1 MNSQAEDFIEKL
13 SNKFK
18 PGDHGST
25 FGGNPVFCAA
35 AIAVLDTIGNETFY
49 KSVEEKGNL
58 IKKLITDANL
68 DQVVEVR
75 GRGLMIGIQ
84 VKCNPSDIQ
93 KKAVEKGVLVLT
105 AGKDV
110 IRLLPPLTISEEEIK
125 FGIETLI
132 ELLK

>member
-1 MNSQAEDFIEKL
+1 MCNEKVA
-13 SNKFK
+13 KTFK

-25 FGGNPVFCAA
+25 FGGNPVSCAA
-35 AIAVLDTIGNETFY
+35 AIAVLDTIGNEEFY

-68 DQVVEVR
+68 EQVVEVR

-110 IRLLPPLTISEEEIK
+110 VRLLPPLTISEEEIK
-125 FGIETLI
+125 FGVETLI